1 MRKGYYNHEEE
12 SIVDAMNI
20 DNFPKKMMEFV
31 KLAEI
36 KRNRNKVSVHL
47 ETAIEVA
54 DTIEELAMICMT
66 IGSAISETK
75 HIVEMQRIVQ
85 SN

>member
-1 MRKGYYNHEEE
+1 MRKGYYNHEKEN
-12 SIVDAMNI
+12 IVDAMNI
-20 DNFPKKMMEFV
+20 DNFPEKMMEFV
-31 KLAEI
+31 KLVAI

-66 IGSAISETK
+66 IGSAISETNR
-75 HIVEMQRIVQ
+75 IAEMQRIVQ